1 MMSVSTP
8 KHAEINERTM
18 KLIVGLIAIVI
29 ASATS
34 MVSTLGEPLTSISES
49 YFAGDWS
56 RNIFVGF
63 LFAISAFL
71 LSYNGQTA
79 VHKVLSRVAAVA
91 GVGVAMFPCKCRG
104 DLEIIPYVHYVS
116 AAVMFVILAYFC
128 MEFYRHAKGKGHPQ
142 AHVRALIYL
151 ACFWAMVVSMVLL
164 LVNGIW
170 GADLG
175 WNVSAP
181 RLVFYGEA
189 TALLAFG
196 ICWLVASRV
205 LPVLTRPDERHHL
218 IGEDVES
225 SIEPK
230 A

>member
-1 MMSVSTP
+1 MLKLSIP

-18 KLIVGLIAIVI
+18 KLIVGLIAIAI
-29 ASATS
+29 ASTTS
-34 MVSTLGEPLTSISES
+34 YFSDLPEPLTSISES

-56 RNIFVGF
+56 RNLFVGF

-71 LSYNGQTA
+71 LSYNGQTG
-79 VHKVLSRVAAVA
+79 VHKVLSRVAALA
-91 GVGVAMFPCKCRG
+91 SLGVAMFPCKCRG
-104 DLEIIPYVHYVS
+104 HLEVIPYVHYVS
-116 AAVMFVILAYFC
+116 AAIMFMVLAFFC
-128 MEFYRHAKGKGHPQ
+128 LEFYRHAKGKGHPQ
-142 AHVRALIYL
+142 AMMRATIYIT
-151 ACFWAMVVSMVLL
+151 CFWMMLAAMAVL

-175 WNVSAP
+175 WDQKVP

-189 TALLAFG
+189 MALFSFG

-218 IGEDVES
+218 LGENGREY
-225 SIEPK
+225 IEP
-230 A
+230 

>member
-1 MMSVSTP
+1 MNITKP
-8 KHAEINERTM
+8 KHAEINQRTM
-18 KLIVGLIAIVI
+18 KLLVGLIAIVI

-34 MVSTLGEPLTSISES
+34 FVSTLSEPLTSISES

-56 RNIFVGF
+56 RNIFIGF
-63 LFAISAFL
+63 LFAIAAFL

-79 VHKVLSRVAAVA
+79 AHKVFSRIAAMA
-91 GVGVAMFPCKCRG
+91 AVGVAMFPCKCRG

-116 AAVMFVILAYFC
+116 AAVMFAILAFFC
-128 MEFYRHAKGKGHPQ
+128 IEFYRHAKGKGHPQ
-142 AHVRALIYL
+142 ANMRALIYL
-151 ACFWAMVVSMVLL
+151 TCFWAMVVSMALL

-175 WNVSAP
+175 WNESAP

-205 LPVLTRPDERHHL
+205 LPVLTRPEERHHL
-218 IGEDVES
+218 TGEDAKEY
-225 SIEPK
+225 IEP
-230 A
+230 